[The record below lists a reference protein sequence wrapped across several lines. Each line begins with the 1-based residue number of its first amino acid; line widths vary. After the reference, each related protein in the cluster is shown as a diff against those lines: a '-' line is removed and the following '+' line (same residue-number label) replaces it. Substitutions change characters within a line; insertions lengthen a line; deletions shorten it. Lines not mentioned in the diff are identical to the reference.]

1 MSTQTVVLKLGT
13 QVVTQSA
20 DELAFERLES
30 LIANI
35 SELSKQGTQFLVVS
49 SGAVGLGRKK
59 LKLGTGKLSTAQKQV
74 AASVGQAYLM
84 NFYCEAF
91 QKHNIQTA
99 QVLVTSK
106 DFSDRNSLLNLSR
119 LFEELAALKIIP
131 ILNENDATSIAEIS
145 EDAEKSFGDNDRLA
159 ALLSSQ
165 FGADTLI
172 LLSDVGGVYEEDP
185 KKNKN
190 AQRIKTLSSQ
200 DSVEFKTTDSNSNLS
215 RGGMS
220 SKVDAA
226 FLAAQSGVQTYIA
239 SGFDKNVLLDILT
252 PQNANII
259 PATHIPAVKDS
270 SGFKRGKKNWLSWMS
285 GYQGSVTIDDG
296 AQKALLSGKSLL
308 FAGIKSV
315 SGSFQAS
322 SVIRI
327 LDINGNEVGRG
338 LCEVSDEITKL
349 CAGKKTQDI
358 RKLYTQIKADE
369 FIHRDWMVL
378 TSGDKE

>member
-1 MSTQTVVLKLGT
+1 VSTQTVVLKLGT

-35 SELSKQGTQFLVVS
+35 SELSKKGTQFLVVS

-226 FLAAQSGVQTYIA
+226 FLAAQVACKLIS
-239 SGFDKNVLLDILT
+239 
-252 PQNANII
+252 P
-259 PATHIPAVKDS
+259 
-270 SGFKRGKKNWLSWMS
+270 R
-285 GYQGSVTIDDG
+285 
-296 AQKALLSGKSLL
+296 AL
-308 FAGIKSV
+308 IKTFS
-315 SGSFQAS
+315 
-322 SVIRI
+322 
-327 LDINGNEVGRG
+327 
-338 LCEVSDEITKL
+338 
-349 CAGKKTQDI
+349 
-358 RKLYTQIKADE
+358 
-369 FIHRDWMVL
+369 
-378 TSGDKE
+378 